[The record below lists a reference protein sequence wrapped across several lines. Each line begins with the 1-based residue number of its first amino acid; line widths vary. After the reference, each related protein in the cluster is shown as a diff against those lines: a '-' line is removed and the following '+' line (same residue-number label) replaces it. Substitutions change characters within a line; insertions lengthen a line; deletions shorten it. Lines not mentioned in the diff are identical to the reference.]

1 MDKNAFS
8 LLLKH
13 IGGIFMTDED
23 FKELELTQE
32 SIKSMI
38 YIVRGQ
44 RVMFDFDLARI
55 YGYETKTFNQ
65 QVKRNIKRFDED
77 FYFQISKTELESI
90 LKLQKSTSRLDNDF
104 ISIDSNDL
112 SRSQFVTTIDD
123 YLSRLQKSTTI
134 DKFTSKSVF
143 LDTKIQTKGIKGGR
157 TYLPYVFTEQGV
169 YMLMTVLKGGL
180 AIKQSK
186 ALIRLFKKMKDY
198 IVENALIS
206 NNSFMISK
214 KFADY
219 DKRFENVENKLDIV
233 MNNFIDPS
241 TYKRFAIMDGQKI
254 EADLAYQTIYS
265 LAKSSIIVIDD
276 YISVKTLQL
285 LLSANKGVDIT
296 IISDNVSNN
305 PVTDEYL
312 EDFIKE
318 SDLNVTIKPSNNRC
332 HDRYIAI
339 DYKSDNEKIYMS
351 GSSSKDAGNKITTIL
366 DVGDKEM
373 CYSLIDSLLV

>member
-1 MDKNAFS
+1 MDKNGFS

-77 FYFQISKTELESI
+77 FYFQISKTEFESL

-112 SRSQFVTTIDD
+112 SRSQFVTA
-123 YLSRLQKSTTI
+123 I

-143 LDTKIQTKGIKGGR
+143 LGTKIQTKGIKGGR

-206 NNSFMISK
+206 NSSFMISK

-351 GSSSKDAGNKITTIL
+351 GSSSKDAGNKITMIL
-366 DVGDKEM
+366 DVGDKEI

>member
-1 MDKNAFS
+1 
-8 LLLKH
+8 
-13 IGGIFMTDED
+13 MTDED

-123 YLSRLQKSTTI
+123 YLSGLQKSTAI

-219 DKRFENVENKLDIV
+219 DKRFESVESKLDII

-276 YISVKTLQL
+276 YISIKTLHL
-285 LLSANKGVDIT
+285 LLSANKGVGIT

-318 SDLNVTIKPSNNRC
+318 SDLKVAIKPSNNRC

-351 GSSSKDAGNKITTIL
+351 GSSSKDAGNKITMIL
-366 DVGDKEM
+366 DVGDKEI
-373 CYSLIDSLLV
+373 CYSLIDSLLT

>member
-1 MDKNAFS
+1 MDKIEFIS
-8 LLLKH
+8 LLKH
-13 IGGIFMTDED
+13 IGGLFMTNE
-23 FKELELTQE
+23 ELEEINLTQE
-32 SIKSMI
+32 SIEAMI
-38 YIVRGQ
+38 YEIKGQ
-44 RVMFDFDLARI
+44 RVMLDFDLARI
-55 YGYETKTFNQ
+55 YGYETKAFNQ
-65 QVKRNIKRFDED
+65 QVKNNKEKFDED
-77 FYFQISKTELESI
+77 FMFRITREELDNMVRSKNF
-90 LKLQKSTSRLDNDF
+90 TSRNENNNQNQKNITIDTDF
-104 ISIDSNDL
+104 L
-112 SRSQFVTTIDD
+112 SRSKKLTTMDAPA
-123 YLSRLQKSTTI
+123 SRSQISTTI
-134 DKFTSKSVF
+134 M
-143 LDTKIQTKGIKGGR
+143 QAKGIKGGR
-157 TYLPYVFTEQGV
+157 VYLPYAFTEQGI
-169 YMLMTVLKGGL
+169 YMLMTVLKGEL

-198 IVENALIS
+198 IVENALAL
-206 NNSFMISK
+206 NNASIIND
-214 KFADY
+214 KFASY
-219 DKRFENVENKLDIV
+219 DKRFETMENKLEIV
-233 MNNFIDPS
+233 MDNFIDPS
-241 TYKRFAIMDGQKI
+241 THKRFTIMDGQKI

-285 LLSANKGVDIT
+285 LLSANKGVNIT

-351 GSSSKDAGNKITTIL
+351 GSSSKDAGNKITMIL
-366 DVGDKEM
+366 DVGDKEI